1 MLITRL
7 KNPLNNITIPALFQV
22 KHKDGRYIWLEG
34 VLNNRLDDPSIAG
47 IITNFRDITNQINI
61 ELKLKQREQRFQ
73 ALIENNE
80 GIISLVNRDKKS
92 LFRTASAAIN
102 GMDR

>member
-1 MLITRL
+1 MMT
-7 KNPLNNITIPALFQV
+7 
-22 KHKDGRYIWLEG
+22 
-34 VLNNRLDDPSIAG
+34 SIAG
-47 IITNFRDITNQINI
+47 ITNFRDITNQINI

-92 LFRTASAAIN
+92 LFRTASAKRLTGWTDEEFDSIPESELYTLTAYFI
-102 GMDR
+102 GRRQSIKY